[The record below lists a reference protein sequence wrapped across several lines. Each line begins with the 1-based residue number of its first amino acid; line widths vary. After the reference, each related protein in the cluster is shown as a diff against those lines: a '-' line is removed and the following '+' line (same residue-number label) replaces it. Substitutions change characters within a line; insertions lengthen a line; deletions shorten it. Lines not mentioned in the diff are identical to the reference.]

1 LFNYLDASN
10 HQDDRSNVFK
20 SSAFTFY
27 IPIFLLLVCYA
38 LYYLYGFFH
47 KSPSVSKDSV
57 TYSKSN
63 HPALNSSKAS
73 PSDIQSVHAALHPQS
88 VPVKPAVQSPN
99 VSGAAV
105 PVQSAVVQ
113 PLLPVEA
120 DYFRKIA
127 EKYELEISGIVEGYK
142 LDKSGAKIFEVMA
155 LIDAVDDSHHVKE
168 RFTVKEL
175 TAMGWSVKRTAY
187 GILVAYDD
195 YSFVVRQKPRDYFGK
210 VPENVT
216 NSPQIT
222 GKI

>member
-1 LFNYLDASN
+1 
-10 HQDDRSNVFK
+10 
-20 SSAFTFY
+20 
-27 IPIFLLLVCYA
+27 
-38 LYYLYGFFH
+38 
-47 KSPSVSKDSV
+47 
-57 TYSKSN
+57 
-63 HPALNSSKAS
+63 
-73 PSDIQSVHAALHPQS
+73 
-88 VPVKPAVQSPN
+88 
-99 VSGAAV
+99 
-105 PVQSAVVQ
+105 
-113 PLLPVEA
+113 LPVEA